1 MATYDQWK
9 LASPPEY
16 ETDDSLTLK
25 EKRDIVLTDLSK
37 KILELEKELG
47 IYITEI
53 ETDSGEIVGV
63 EMEER

>member
-9 LASPPEY
+9 LASPP

-63 EMEER
+63 EIEER

>member
-1 MATYDQWK
+1 MRTYDEWK
-9 LASPPEY
+9 LEIPDYY
-16 ETDDSLTLK
+16 EADDSLTLK

-37 KILELEKELG
+37 KNLELEKELG

-63 EMEER
+63 EMEEQ

>member
-1 MATYDQWK
+1 MATYDDWK
-9 LASPPEY
+9 LDSPPEY
-16 ETDDSLTLK
+16 EVDDSLTLK

-37 KILELEKELG
+37 KILELEKDLD

-63 EMEER
+63 EIEER

>member
-16 ETDDSLTLK
+16 EADDSLTLK

-37 KILELEKELG
+37 KIMELEKELG

>member
-1 MATYDQWK
+1 MATYDDWK
-9 LASPPEY
+9 LDSPPEY
-16 ETDDSLTLK
+16 EVDDSLTLK

-63 EMEER
+63 EMEEG